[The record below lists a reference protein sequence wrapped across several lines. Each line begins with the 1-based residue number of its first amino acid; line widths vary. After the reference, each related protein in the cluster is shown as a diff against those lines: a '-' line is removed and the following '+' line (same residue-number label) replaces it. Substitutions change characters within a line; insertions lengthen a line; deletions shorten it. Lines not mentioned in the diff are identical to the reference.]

1 MTSGAKT
8 VTVFLTVICG
18 LLLTV
23 VGVSA
28 RWPVWA
34 WAALAV
40 LLVALPV
47 SVVKAATRRGGPVP
61 VEMIPHITEAPVERR
76 EERVTGVALPS
87 LWEDYDFL
95 FSATVRWCPTG
106 APSEEPVLNPAGL
119 AVDAI
124 LDRARDI
131 TEKREPGR
139 ASLVQH
145 ELNGALGRMRPDA
158 TGSLHVMAE
167 SVTLVL
173 PEHDRERLERLAAVR
188 KDKAVWEHQRKHEQS
203 KREYLGEDVLKDTGS
218 AVVWWLAK
226 NDEQVDKTVRDIGLL
241 AQLAS
246 AANDTDVPERL
257 RHLVPQPPRETTGAE
272 ASHLGDF
279 ASAAP
284 SQDPGASTADRYDAF
299 LRAMGLPEEDARRYL
314 VTRHVAEA
322 VKAQGLYETAEEL
335 LRRFDAPEG
344 PEASA
349 PDDSDL
355 PDPPPGGTEDPT
367 L

>member
-18 LLLTV
+18 LLLTA

-28 RWPVWA
+28 HWPVWA

-40 LLVALPV
+40 LLVALPALA
-47 SVVKAATRRGGPVP
+47 VKTAARRSGPVP
-61 VEMIPHITEAPVERR
+61 IEMITHITEAPVERR

-106 APSEEPVLNPAGL
+106 AAADEPVLNPAGL

-124 LDRARDI
+124 LERARGI

-145 ELNGALGRMRPDA
+145 ELNGVLGRMRPDA
-158 TGSLHVMAE
+158 TGSLQVMAE
-167 SVTLVL
+167 SVTLIL
-173 PEHDRERLERLAAVR
+173 HEHDRERLEKLAAVR

-218 AVVWWLAK
+218 AVVWWLAR
-226 NDEQVDKTVRDIGLL
+226 NDEQVDKTVGDIGLL
-241 AQLAS
+241 AQLTS

-257 RHLVPQPPRETTGAE
+257 RHLVPQPPHEETAGTE
-272 ASHLGDF
+272 MPHLSGF
-279 ASAAP
+279 
-284 SQDPGASTADRYDAF
+284 ASTAPPQGHETSAADHYDAF
-299 LRAMGLPEEDARRYL
+299 LQAMGLSEEDARRYL
-314 VTRHVAEA
+314 VTRHIAEV
-322 VKAQGLYETAEEL
+322 VKAQGLHEAAEEL
-335 LRRFDAPEG
+335 LHRFDAPEG
-344 PEASA
+344 PEDPA
-349 PDDSDL
+349 PDTPDL
-355 PDPPPGGTEDPT
+355 PSDEAEGPT